1 MLKVKNV
8 SKEYRGRKVL
18 DNIELHIHQGEFFSI
33 VGPSGAGK
41 STLMRIISNLEK
53 QDSGEIVSLKPYS
66 KKNPVIMVFQD
77 FSLFP
82 HLTVLENIAYGL
94 KMRKIPRQMR
104 EEKAAK
110 LLAWFGISDKAQEF
124 PSMLSAGQK
133 QRVAIARALI
143 LNPMILILDEPF
155 ANLDKN
161 LKMNTALFI
170 KKTQREFGI
179 TTIMVTH
186 DQEEAFYIS
195 DRIGILIK
203 GRLIQTDTP
212 ERVYNQP
219 VNRETALFLSQIN
232 EIPREYLSCFSLP
245 DSLIPVVGN
254 DKGNTS
260 VICRYE
266 AVSFIPDPDGQGVVT
281 GIHVRGKMIL
291 YTIGIKD
298 ITIGVYTLQ
307 MSVQI
312 GEKVSLT
319 IHHLIQQGA

>member
-18 DNIELHIHQGEFFSI
+18 KNIDLHIHQGEFFSI

-66 KKNPVIMVFQD
+66 KENPVIMVFQD

-82 HLTVLENIAYGL
+82 HLTVLENVAYGL

-104 EEKAAK
+104 EERASK
-110 LLAWFGISDKAQEF
+110 LLSWFGISDKAQEF

-195 DRIGILIK
+195 DRIGILIE

-219 VNRETALFLSQIN
+219 VNRETALFLGQIN
-232 EIPREYLSCFSLP
+232 EIPREYLSFFSLP
-245 DSLIPVVGN
+245 DSLIFDTGKDEKN
-254 DKGNTS
+254 SS

-266 AVSFIPDPDGQGVVT
+266 ALSFFPDPNGPGVVT
-281 GIHVRGKMIL
+281 GIHVWGKMIL

-298 ITIGVYTLQ
+298 ITIGVYALQ